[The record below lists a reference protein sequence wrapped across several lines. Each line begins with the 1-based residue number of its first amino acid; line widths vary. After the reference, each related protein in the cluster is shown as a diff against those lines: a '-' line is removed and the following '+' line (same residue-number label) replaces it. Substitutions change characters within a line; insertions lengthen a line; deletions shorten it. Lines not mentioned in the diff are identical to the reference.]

1 MENAFQ
7 IPYGGISIV
16 IVLVSIIWYIKLR
29 RPARSPPLPPGPPGL
44 PIVGNIPFLKP
55 DLHVYFAGLARK
67 YGPVFKLRLGAKL
80 AVVVTSPEVV
90 SEILKTH
97 DVAFSNHDVTTTT
110 LIAMYGG
117 ADIGWSPYGPE
128 WRMLR
133 KVCVNRLLS
142 NSVLDSFYG
151 LRRRESRQTVRYLA
165 SRARTGSPVKLGE
178 QIFLTLFNII
188 TQMLWGATV
197 AGEERKKTATEFK
210 ELVSQIVGLIGRPNI
225 SDFFPG
231 LSRFDLQGLA
241 KQMRGL
247 FEQFDQMFDRIID
260 QRLKTDG
267 QSKRDGEDF
276 LQFMLKFK
284 DEEETST
291 LSMTHVKALLMDLVL
306 GGTGTSSSTIEFAM
320 AELITKPEM
329 MKRVQQELDQV
340 VGKDNIVEESQI
352 PKLPYLLAVIK
363 ETLRLHPAA
372 PLSVPRQPSE
382 TTIVAGYTI
391 PKDSK
396 VFFNTWAI
404 QRDLSLWEKPLEF
417 NPERFLDKLYDFN
430 GNDTSYLPFGFGRR
444 ICPGIPMAERMIS
457 YNLATL
463 LHSFDWKIPEGKRF
477 EIEEE
482 FQLALKLKNPLVAI
496 PIPRLPN
503 PNLYL

>member
-1 MENAFQ
+1 MENLFP
-7 IPYGGISIV
+7 IPYGV
-16 IVLVSIIWYIKLR
+16 VLAVVALVFSVIWYIKLK
-29 RPARSPPLPPGPPGL
+29 RPARSPLPPGPPGL
-44 PIVGNIPFLKP
+44 PVVGNLPFLKP
-55 DLHVYFAGLARK
+55 DLHVYFETLARK

-80 AVVVTSPEVV
+80 VVVVTSPEVV

-97 DVAFSNHDVTTTT
+97 DVAFSNHDVTATT

-117 ADIGWSPYGPE
+117 ADIGWTPYGPK

-151 LRRRESRQTVRYLA
+151 LRRRESRQIVRYLA

-178 QIFLTLFNII
+178 QIFLTLFNVI

-197 AGEERKKTATEFK
+197 SGEEREKTATEFK
-210 ELVSQIVGLIGRPNI
+210 ELVSEIVGLIGRPNI

-241 KQMRGL
+241 RQMRGV

-276 LQFMLKFK
+276 LQFLLKLK
-284 DEEETST
+284 NEDGTTS

-340 VGKDNIVEESQI
+340 VGKDNIVEESHI

-363 ETLRLHPAA
+363 ETLRFHPAS

-382 TTIVAGYTI
+382 TIIVAGYTI
-391 PKDSK
+391 PKGST
-396 VFFNTWAI
+396 VFFNTWGI
-404 QRDLSLWEKPLEF
+404 QRDPSLWEKPLEF
-417 NPERFLDKLYDFN
+417 SPERFLNKLYDFN
-430 GNDTSYLPFGFGRR
+430 GNDTGYLPFGFGRR
-444 ICPGIPMAERMIS
+444 ICAGIPMAETMIS
-457 YNLATL
+457 YNLAML

-482 FQLALKLKNPLVAI
+482 FGLVLKLKNPLVAI